1 MRHTITITLALLLGS
16 LTLNA
21 QQFKVGTFDS
31 RGVALAFYN
40 SEYWAGVLKAKR
52 AELES
57 EKRAGNK
64 EKVAELEKWGQ
75 GQQDLAHQQ
84 VFGSAPIPNVL
95 EHLAPAF
102 PEIAKAA
109 AVPVIVSDVRYAD
122 SSVQKVDVT
131 MHILDWLKSS
141 DRTRAMVKSLKN
153 VPPSEGP
160 HQH

>member
-1 MRHTITITLALLLGS
+1 MRNTITITLALLLGS
-16 LTLNA
+16 LTLDA
-21 QQFKVGTFDS
+21 QPFKVGTFDS

-57 EKRAGNK
+57 AKQAGNQG
-64 EKVAELEKWGQ
+64 KVAELEKWGQ
-75 GQQDLAHQQ
+75 GQQDLAHKQ

-109 AVPVIVSDVRYAD
+109 GVAGIVSEVQYAD

-131 MHILDWLKSS
+131 MNILDWLKSS
-141 DRTRAMVKSLKN
+141 ERTRAMVKGLKT